1 MRKFLIMGLVVAGLA
16 VASPAFAFENGG
28 QQGGQDQQGERAGHR
43 GEMLRHI
50 DKDGD
55 GAINKSEF
63 LASAEERFARMDKN
77 GDGRITPDERPQRR
91 EHGGR
96 EGGRSDA
103 PPSAPSEPGTSSR

>member
-16 VASPAFAFENGG
+16 AASPAFAFENGG
-28 QQGGQDQQGERAGHR
+28 QDQRGERAGHR

-96 EGGRSDA
+96 EGGRGDA
-103 PPSAPSEPGTSSR
+103 PPFAPTEHEQGTSNR

>member
-1 MRKFLIMGLVVAGLA
+1 MRRFMVMSLVVAGLVA
-16 VASPAFAFENGG
+16 ASPAFAFENDSQSG
-28 QQGGQDQQGERAGHR
+28 QRGERAGHR

-63 LASAEERFARMDKN
+63 VASAEKRFARMDKN

-91 EHGGR
+91 ERGGSG
-96 EGGRSDA
+96 EG
-103 PPSAPSEPGTSSR
+103 PPSAPSEQGTGTR